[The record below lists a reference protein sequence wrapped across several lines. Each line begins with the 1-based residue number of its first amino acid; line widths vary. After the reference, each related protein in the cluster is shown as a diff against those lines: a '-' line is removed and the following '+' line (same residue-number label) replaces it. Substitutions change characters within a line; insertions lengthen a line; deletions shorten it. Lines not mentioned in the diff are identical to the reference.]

1 MPPVGHYIDGR
12 KECHSCGEKK
22 MLAPHELK
30 NAEFSK
36 SLRGYSTAEVDE
48 HIEFLIEKYTELY
61 RLNDELEKKL
71 RITEAQLDALKAEE
85 ESIKITLV
93 NAQKASTRIINEANE
108 RADVIMRSA
117 KSSCDKLIQELKDK
131 VAEENARLREAQAE
145 TASFKAALFE
155 AYREHIAQIE
165 AVAPDIRIEN
175 NDEAQA
181 TELSRQV
188 LEQIRTELEGK
199 DELISGSD
207 DPFTPVNE
215 DNDTV
220 AESGISA
227 EESIPE
233 DIDTA
238 PQVTPDE
245 EAFSEAR
252 DSEEDLLTERT
263 VIIENGS
270 SLLDSIR
277 KISENAG
284 DVADDDEFLS
294 MLSNEQNDG
303 ADATSTDEFDVV
315 YDGKKKRKK

>member
-1 MPPVGHYIDGR
+1 M
-12 KECHSCGEKK
+12 
-22 MLAPHELK
+22 
-30 NAEFSK
+30 
-36 SLRGYSTAEVDE
+36 
-48 HIEFLIEKYTELY
+48 
-61 RLNDELEKKL
+61 
-71 RITEAQLDALKAEE
+71 
-85 ESIKITLV
+85 
-93 NAQKASTRIINEANE
+93 
-108 RADVIMRSA
+108 
-117 KSSCDKLIQELKDK
+117 
-131 VAEENARLREAQAE
+131 
-145 TASFKAALFE
+145 
-155 AYREHIAQIE
+155 
-165 AVAPDIRIEN
+165 
-175 NDEAQA
+175 
-181 TELSRQV
+181 